1 LTYCVTR
8 YRHEYRFSLGSMF
21 FVGLY
26 TGTVDALVDDFV
38 LKAFLWAS
46 ALVIALI
53 TISYEFI
60 IMPSPPRAFLQ
71 ASLFGV
77 FSTMLFLGTHHLVW
91 LSISIMVGRDI
102 GRTLWLAPNIYV
114 DTAMYTLAMLVLF
127 LLSLLYLL
135 YTFVCSED

>member
-1 LTYCVTR
+1 
-8 YRHEYRFSLGSMF
+8 MF

-46 ALVIALI
+46 ALVIALVI
-53 TISYEFI
+53 ISYEFI
-60 IMPSPPRAFLQ
+60 IMPSPSKPLLQ

-77 FSTMLFLGTHHLVW
+77 FSPALFLGTHHLAW
-91 LSISIMVGRDI
+91 LSVSVMAGRDI

-114 DTAMYTLAMLVLF
+114 DTVLYTIITLILF
-127 LLSLLYLL
+127 LLSLAYLL
-135 YTFVCSED
+135 YTSICSED

>member
-1 LTYCVTR
+1 
-8 YRHEYRFSLGSMF
+8 MF

-135 YTFVCSED
+135 YTFVCSEDWKEKEY